1 MQESN
6 TIEITVMQCCMECS
20 FITTCWL
27 FWQVQLFDIMPDC
40 FFMVDGVIL
49 FNMTSLNKLEPK
61 WIKNVINLLRLK
73 PLTHKVNVLLVFLHI
88 YVVFFQLLPIHWP
101 PRNTS
106 SCFIFHNFVQAKKT
120 QTLFTRVTK
129 AILWPKV
136 FFFFN
141 K

>member
-88 YVVFFQLLPIHWP
+88 YVVFFSFCQFTDHLEIHLVVSYSIILCRP
-101 PRNTS
+101 KRLRPS
-106 SCFIFHNFVQAKKT
+106 SQE
-120 QTLFTRVTK
+120 
-129 AILWPKV
+129 WPKPSYGQK